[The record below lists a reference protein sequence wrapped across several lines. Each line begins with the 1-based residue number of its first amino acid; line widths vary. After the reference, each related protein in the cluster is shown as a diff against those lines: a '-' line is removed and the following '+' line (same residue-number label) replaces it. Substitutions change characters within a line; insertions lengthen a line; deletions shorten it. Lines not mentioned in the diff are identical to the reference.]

1 MELQIAFGQA
11 LRRQRRAKGLLQ
23 ESFTTVSSRTYLS
36 QLERGLKN
44 PTLEKIE
51 ELARTMGVHP
61 LTLLTECFSLKE
73 DVQIESIF
81 ARVTQELSVL
91 EDNQVLVD

>member
-11 LRRQRRAKGLLQ
+11 LRRQRREKGLSQ
-23 ESFTTVSSRTYLS
+23 EAFTSVSSRTYLS

-51 ELARTMGVHP
+51 ELSSTMGIHP
-61 LTLLTECFSLKE
+61 LTLLTECFSLKDE
-73 DVQIESIF
+73 VKIEELF
-81 ARVTQELSVL
+81 ARINQELTSL
-91 EDNQVLVD
+91 RDS